1 MAQKYTIQVL
11 KKIQETPQVLS
22 CHCTKPGGFTYIAGQ
37 YFFLSL
43 EYNGQLLRKPL
54 SFSSTPIENTINFS
68 KRISQ
73 SIFSQALMQLQPGDS
88 VTIEGPL
95 GNFTLPEKPAQLVF
109 IAGGIG
115 ITPFRSML
123 LENARTNQYK
133 ITLLYGNN
141 SGAEIIFKKELE
153 QFNVHHQLG
162 NTITADFIKQSV
174 PALNNQNFY
183 VCGSPAMVTA
193 ICKILQNELCVSDSM
208 IKIEK
213 LAGY

>member
-1 MAQKYTIQVL
+1 M
-11 KKIQETPQVLS
+11 
-22 CHCTKPGGFTYIAGQ
+22 
-37 YFFLSL
+37 
-43 EYNGQLLRKPL
+43 
-54 SFSSTPIENTINFS
+54 SFSSTPRENTINFS

-95 GNFTLPEKPAQLVF
+95 GNFTLPEKPSQIVF
-109 IAGGIG
+109 LAGGIG

-123 LENARTNQYK
+123 LENARTNQHK
-133 ITLLYGNN
+133 ITLLYGNT
-141 SGAEIIFKKELE
+141 SEAEIIFKKELE
-153 QFNVHHQLG
+153 QFNVYHQLG

-174 PALNNQNFY
+174 PALNNQIFY

-193 ICKILQNELCVSDSM
+193 MCSLLQNELCIPNTQIRV
-208 IKIEK
+208 EK